1 MDYAALR
8 KEGIEYLQKYSG
20 ALWTDYNHH
29 DPGVTIFEYLCFAIT
44 DLAYRCNFNISDLLY
59 SSENNRQEQPS
70 NAFFPPHEILTCA
83 PVTITDIKSLMLDH
97 FKDVLDDI
105 WITPVSDRNSI
116 RGLYDFKL
124 RLKDYLSRD
133 EADLVIDRVQRVY
146 LQNRALGEDIH
157 SISVLDKRV
166 LSVKAI
172 IEISPEVS
180 PTQVLSTILRNLEK
194 CLTPSL
200 QIKSYGEMVA
210 SGTPQDELFDGPPP
224 VNGFIVRT
232 DFSSPYEIVHLSVL
246 RDAVSETNGVTGIRD
261 MTFMIDDITVF
272 SEEVILDDNTC
283 LVLSP
288 LNALPGSHQ
297 ITFIRND
304 QEVAAELNVA
314 NQMWQAAVAR
324 DDQQLQSKKY
334 HPEDQ
339 PVSRKRL
346 EDIAA
351 YHSIQ
356 QLFPVVY
363 GITSFG
369 TSGAS
374 VPRVQA
380 QARQLK
386 GYLAIFEILLASS
399 LKQVSRLRHL
409 FRVQH
414 PYQEL
419 SEAETDV
426 AYTTQFPF
434 DIPDIDP
441 LLRAGTE
448 ETRRTETEEA
458 LKKIAAIS
466 DSPLERKIQFLSH
479 LLSRFGETIE
489 PDFLKKVAEWGSE
502 NSHQLAVRMYSR
514 MISEYVPSGGRRGTG
529 YNYLEI
535 PADQH
540 PGVRSFPGMSS
551 LKSRLCILLDIPQKG
566 DLSCTD
572 FFPFDQF
579 QTPSREN
586 SGTGIPIKS
595 LLRSGS
601 GSEGYEIV
609 HDGEAWTLFF
619 IDGPGKRRF
628 RLGAAEN
635 RDVLISQ
642 RDEFIS
648 LVRQFDESSTNFYI
662 LEHVLLRPLSPPVA
676 KMTFRAPLSNGFV
689 QMKSPKFT
697 APGLIDQWTNSLL
710 VIGSNTNNFLLKQD
724 DEAPDQFFVAI
735 HAGED
740 EILVSEESYPEEITR
755 ILIATISENMSRIM
769 QQDPSEIENLIGVK
783 DWKSDGIDGDADAFY
798 SMRMSMIAP
807 NWPSRF
813 SAADRRQ
820 LFERLVI
827 QFAPAHLKIDFLW
840 LNWTQMERF
849 EDAYFSWRLAK
860 ATPGTAES
868 VIDVFSDILADF
880 LQEAGDNKLR

>member
-8 KEGIEYLQKYSG
+8 SEGIEYLQKYSG
-20 ALWTDYNHH
+20 ALWTDFNHH
-29 DPGVTIFEYLCFAIT
+29 DPGVTMFEYLCFAIT
-44 DLAYRCNFNISDLLY
+44 DLAYRCNFNIGDLLY
-59 SSENNRQEQPS
+59 SSENNRLEQLS

-83 PVTITDIKSLMLDH
+83 PVTITDIKSFLLDH

-105 WITPVSDRNSI
+105 WINPVSDRNAI

-124 RLKDYLSRD
+124 RLKDFLSSD
-133 EADLVIDRVQRVY
+133 EADRIVDRVKRVY
-146 LQNRALGEDIH
+146 LQNRTLGEDVS

-166 LSVKAI
+166 LSIKAM

-180 PTQVLSTILRNLEK
+180 PTQVLSVILRNLEK

-200 QIKSYGEMVA
+200 QVKSHGEMAA
-210 SGTPQDELFDGPPP
+210 SGTPYDELFDGPPP

-232 DFSSPYEIVHLSVL
+232 ALSSSHDTVHLSVL
-246 RDAVSETNGVTGIRD
+246 RDAVSETYGVIGIRD
-261 MTFMIDDITVF
+261 MAFMIDDITVF
-272 SEEVILDDNTC
+272 SEDVILDDNIC
-283 LVLSP
+283 LTLSP
-288 LNALPGSHQ
+288 LNTLPGSHQ

-314 NQMWQAAVAR
+314 NQMWQAAIAR

-334 HPEDQ
+334 HPEEQ

-351 YHSIQ
+351 YHSVQ

-369 TSGAS
+369 TTGAS
-374 VPRVQA
+374 VPLVQA

-414 PYQEL
+414 PYHEL

-426 AYTTQFPF
+426 AYTPQFPF

-441 LLRAGTE
+441 LLRLGTE
-448 ETRRTETEEA
+448 ETRRNETENA

-489 PDFLKKVAEWGSE
+489 PDFLKKVAEWGNE
-502 NSHQLAVRMYSR
+502 KPHQLAVRMYSR

-529 YNYLEI
+529 FDYLEM
-535 PADQH
+535 PADNH
-540 PGVRSFPGMSS
+540 AGVRSFPGMSV

-579 QTPSREN
+579 ETPSREN

-595 LLRSGS
+595 LLRNGS

-609 HDGEAWTLFF
+609 YDGESWTLFF

-628 RLGAAEN
+628 RLGAAVN
-635 RDVLISQ
+635 KDVLISQ

-689 QMKSPKFT
+689 LMKSPKF
-697 APGLIDQWTNSLL
+697 AEPGVIDRWTNSLL
-710 VIGSNTNNFLLKQD
+710 VIGSNADNFILKQD
-724 DEAPDQFFVAI
+724 TEAPNQFFITI
-735 HAGED
+735 HAEED
-740 EILVSEESYPEEITR
+740 EILVSEESFQEEIAR
-755 ILIATISENMSRIM
+755 ILITGISENMNRIM
-769 QQDPSEIENLIGVK
+769 QQNPSGIENLIGAK
-783 DWKSDGIDGDADAFY
+783 DWKSDSFAGDADVFY
-798 SMRMSMIAP
+798 SMRLSIVAP

-813 SAADRRQ
+813 SAADRKQ
-820 LFERLVI
+820 LFERLAI

-860 ATPGTAES
+860 VTPETSES
-868 VIDVFSDILADF
+868 VIDVFSDILVSF
-880 LQEAGDNKLR
+880 LQEAGDYKLW